1 MNKIDFVPIC
11 DWPFIHYDC
20 EPKLERMKESSCKD
34 LFYRWTQSALDTTCI
49 ERPREMKL
57 FFRDGQVEGV
67 RLVTKDG
74 SCQDFLCFGGN
85 LQYIPPE
92 LITDPEYHSESI
104 DVWTLGV
111 TLYRLLVG
119 KYPFDDESLSHQ
131 DLFMKMF
138 QSDYTIPVNLSKE
151 ARGLIHQMIAP
162 QEIRIQLNDLL
173 SHPWFTTKKKKRPK
187 PIRLLK
193 KIIQFIYKGPYPP

>member
-11 DWPFIHYDC
+11 DWPFIHHDC
-20 EPKLERMKESSCKD
+20 EYKLERMKESKCKD
-34 LFYRWTQSALDTTCI
+34 LFYRWTQSALDTTTFI

-57 FFRDGQVEGV
+57 FFRDGQVEGI

-131 DLFMKMF
+131 DLFMKML
-138 QSDYTIPVNLSKE
+138 QSDYTIPMNLSKGKG
-151 ARGLIHQMIAP
+151 AFKHTTFIHIH
-162 QEIRIQLNDLL
+162 
-173 SHPWFTTKKKKRPK
+173 S
-187 PIRLLK
+187 
-193 KIIQFIYKGPYPP
+193 